1 MNIEITARP
10 SYGMAT
16 VTLDKGEKIIAES
29 GSMVAM
35 TSKLEVDT
43 AFNGT
48 GKGGFMDWIQA
59 AFTGL
64 MRKWFAGESLFVNHF
79 TAKEDGEQVMLAP
92 TLVGDVE
99 HVSLDGE
106 RRVTVQASS
115 YLASTTGIDVDLIW
129 GGFAML
135 FGGEGAFFLRCRG
148 TGDVLI
154 NAYGAITKVQIDG
167 KYRVDTGHVVAFE
180 GDLKY
185 AIKRAGGLKSTLFS
199 GEGLVMEFT
208 GTGTLWMQTRNLSSF
223 LGWLTPFFR

>member
-99 HVSLDGE
+99 HVSLDL
-106 RRVTVQASS
+106 S
-115 YLASTTGIDVDLIW
+115 LIH
-129 GGFAML
+129 
-135 FGGEGAFFLRCRG
+135 
-148 TGDVLI
+148 I
-154 NAYGAITKVQIDG
+154 
-167 KYRVDTGHVVAFE
+167 
-180 GDLKY
+180 
-185 AIKRAGGLKSTLFS
+185 
-199 GEGLVMEFT
+199 
-208 GTGTLWMQTRNLSSF
+208 
-223 LGWLTPFFR
+223 